1 MTMLG
6 VGPPATE
13 RSQVP
18 VVGPLTYGQLSA
30 WRDAGRLSRA
40 RWHEANVFH
49 TFDLPGSVTLL
60 QLRPALDQLTAKHE
74 SLRTVY
80 DVTDPAVPRQRVL
93 PVEPIGTALT
103 AIPLGS
109 RRAAALQTELRER
122 PFDLST
128 DRPFRVLA
136 LTQGTEIRRISFCL
150 HHIACD
156 GWSLG
161 LLVMDLLALLGLD
174 GEPLPPAPTSLIE
187 VADEQRTAAIW
198 QTKLRASQR
207 HFQSVYQSEATSFR
221 DRDPAAGVLQ
231 VAVESR
237 RLRIAAEQLAAS
249 HKVSI
254 ASVFT
259 TAFLGA
265 VAALCNPGPVRIG
278 LMSSNRFL
286 ERWRNQVTTMNQLVP
301 MIAETDP
308 ARDFGERLAQIQVS
322 TMRAYRLG
330 LFDVDAVTPQA
341 LGLALD
347 PAQVRPVCIFNIVN
361 GADVE
366 YPDPET
372 QNSEPELH
380 WEKAF
385 NLVAAGCNLRAQLT
399 FGGTVR
405 LRLRTG
411 ELSADTTSA
420 ILLATYRQ
428 VVQHAAA
435 SPTSTPR

>member
-6 VGPPATE
+6 VGQPSAE
-13 RSQVP
+13 RAPVP

-30 WRDAGRLSRA
+30 WRDACRLSRG
-40 RWHEANVFH
+40 RWHEANIFH
-49 TFDLPGSVTLL
+49 TFDLPRPVTSE
-60 QLRPALDQLTAKHE
+60 QLRQALDQLTAKHE

-80 DVTDPAVPRQRVL
+80 DLTDPAVPRQRVL

-103 AIPLGS
+103 TIPLSSG
-109 RRAAALQTELRER
+109 RAAALQTELRER

-136 LTQGTEIRRISFCL
+136 LAHGAEITRISFCL

-174 GEPLPPAPTSLIE
+174 GEPLSPAPKSLIE
-187 VADEQRTAAIW
+187 VADEQRTATFW

-207 HFQSVYQSEATSFR
+207 HFQSVHQSEATSFR
-221 DRDPAAGVLQ
+221 NRDPAAGVLQ

-237 RLRIAAEQLAAS
+237 ELRTAAEQLAAS
-249 HKVSI
+249 HRVSI

-259 TAFLGA
+259 TAFLDA
-265 VAALCNPGPVRIG
+265 VATLCHPGPVRIG

-301 MIAETDP
+301 MIANTDP
-308 ARDFGERLAQIQVS
+308 ALDFDQRLAQIQVS

-330 LFDVDAVTPQA
+330 LFDVDAVTPRA

-347 PAQVRPVCIFNIVN
+347 PAKVRPLCIFNIVN

-366 YPDPET
+366 YPDQET
-372 QNSEPELH
+372 QNSDPELH

-385 NLVAAGCNLRAQLT
+385 NLTAAGCNLRAQLT

-411 ELSADTTSA
+411 ELSPDITSA

-428 VVQHAAA
+428 VIQQAH
-435 SPTSTPR
+435 